1 MSDLH
6 SNMEEVLKKVSDL
19 KVLFEFGGKIV
30 PILENL
36 TQFLDETVPLL
47 ESINDSI
54 LESTIRMPEAA
65 TQIDNVTSATEL
77 ATTEILDL
85 VDEITDKIGNA
96 KNILIDSNTKTN
108 AVIIESKDHYKDLF
122 KLIEKLKNI
131 VLENSEAVKLVDELI
146 SSFMEYEE
154 IEETQKIL
162 TEVEEAS
169 YKITLSLQVQDIT
182 SQQLAAVNHLII
194 AVHERLDNLLNVI
207 DKSSVEKGVSFS
219 EKKLQ
224 SGQHFDADATYS
236 KDEDKQKDVDSI
248 VEEQQQKA
256 SQEEIDKLFS

>member
-96 KNILIDSNTKTN
+96 KNILI
-108 AVIIESKDHYKDLF
+108 VSKGKITLQLE
-122 KLIEKLKNI
+122 LIKKLKDI
-131 VLENSEAVKLVDELI
+131 VSKNTEAVKLVDELVK
-146 SSFMEYEE
+146 SFTEYEK
-154 IEETQKIL
+154 IEKIENIL

-207 DKSSVEKGVSFS
+207 DKSSVDKGVSFS

-256 SQEEIDKLFS
+256 SQAEIDKLFS

>member
-96 KNILIDSNTKTN
+96 KNILI
-108 AVIIESKDHYKDLF
+108 VSKGKITLQLE
-122 KLIEKLKNI
+122 LIKKLKDI
-131 VLENSEAVKLVDELI
+131 VSKNTEAVKLVDELVK
-146 SSFMEYEE
+146 SFTEYEK
-154 IEETQKIL
+154 IEKIENIL

-236 KDEDKQKDVDSI
+236 KDENNQKDVDSI

-256 SQEEIDKLFS
+256 SQAEIDKLFS

>member
-36 TQFLDETVPLL
+36 TLFLDETVPLL

-54 LESTIRMPEAA
+54 LESTSRIPEAS
-65 TQIDNVTSATEL
+65 TQIDSVTSATEL

-85 VDEITDKIGNA
+85 VDEITNKIGNA
-96 KNILIDSNTKTN
+96 KSILIVSKEK
-108 AVIIESKDHYKDLF
+108 VILQLE
-122 KLIEKLKNI
+122 LIEKLKNI
-131 VLENSEAVKLVDELI
+131 ISENAEAIKLFDELI
-146 SSFMEYEE
+146 NSFTENEE
-154 IEETQKIL
+154 IEKIEKIL

-169 YKITLSLQVQDIT
+169 YRITLSLQVQDIT

-194 AVHERLDNLLNVI
+194 AVHEKLDNLLNVI
-207 DKSSVEKGVSFS
+207 DKSSVEKGVNFS

-236 KDEDKQKDVDSI
+236 KDDDKQKDVDSI
-248 VEEQQQKA
+248 IEQQQKA
-256 SQEEIDKLFS
+256 SQAEIDKLFS

>member
-96 KNILIDSNTKTN
+96 KNILI
-108 AVIIESKDHYKDLF
+108 VSKGKITLQLE
-122 KLIEKLKNI
+122 LIKKLKDI
-131 VLENSEAVKLVDELI
+131 VSKNTEAVKLVDELVK
-146 SSFMEYEE
+146 SFTEYDK
-154 IEETQKIL
+154 IEKIENIL

-256 SQEEIDKLFS
+256 SQAEIDKLFS

>member
-96 KNILIDSNTKTN
+96 KNILI
-108 AVIIESKDHYKDLF
+108 VSKGKITLQLE
-122 KLIEKLKNI
+122 LIKKLKDI
-131 VLENSEAVKLVDELI
+131 VSKNTEAVKLVDELVK
-146 SSFMEYEE
+146 SFTEYDK
-154 IEETQKIL
+154 IEKIESIL

-256 SQEEIDKLFS
+256 SQAEIDKLFS

>member
-96 KNILIDSNTKTN
+96 KNILI
-108 AVIIESKDHYKDLF
+108 VSKGKITLQLE
-122 KLIEKLKNI
+122 LIKKLKDI
-131 VLENSEAVKLVDELI
+131 VSKNTEAVKLVDELVK
-146 SSFMEYEE
+146 SFTEYDK
-154 IEETQKIL
+154 IEKIENIL

>member
-96 KNILIDSNTKTN
+96 KNILLS
-108 AVIIESKDHYKDLF
+108 SKKKVNMQLE
-122 KLIEKLKNI
+122 LIEKLKNI

-146 SSFMEYEE
+146 TSFTEYEE

-207 DKSSVEKGVSFS
+207 DKSSVDKGVSFS

-256 SQEEIDKLFS
+256 SQAEIDKLFS

>member
-6 SNMEEVLKKVSDL
+6 TNMEEVLKKVSDL

-96 KNILIDSNTKTN
+96 KNILLS
-108 AVIIESKDHYKDLF
+108 SKKKVNMQLE
-122 KLIEKLKNI
+122 LIEKLKNI
-131 VLENSEAVKLVDELI
+131 VLENTEAVKLVDELI
-146 SSFMEYEE
+146 TSFTEYEE

-207 DKSSVEKGVSFS
+207 DKSSVDKGVSFS

-256 SQEEIDKLFS
+256 SQAEIDKLFS

>member
-6 SNMEEVLKKVSDL
+6 SNMEDVLKKVSDL
-19 KVLFEFGGKIV
+19 KVLFEFGEKIV
-30 PILENL
+30 PILESL

-47 ESINDSI
+47 ESINESI
-54 LESTIRMPEAA
+54 LESSNRMPEAS
-65 TQIDNVTSATEL
+65 TQIDSVTSATEL

-85 VDEITDKIGNA
+85 VDEITDKIGNT
-96 KNILIDSNTKTN
+96 KNILLN
-108 AVIIESKDHYKDLF
+108 SKEKVNMQLE
-122 KLIEKLKNI
+122 LMEKLKNT
-131 VLENSEAVKLVDELI
+131 VQENPEAVKLVDELI
-146 SSFMEYEE
+146 SSFTKYEE
-154 IEETQKIL
+154 IETTEKIL

-194 AVHERLDNLLNVI
+194 AVHEKLDNLLNAI
-207 DKSSVEKGVSFS
+207 DKSAVEKGVSLS

-224 SGQHFDADATYS
+224 SGQHFDADAAYS
-236 KDEDKQKDVDSI
+236 KDKDLQKDVDTI

-256 SQEEIDKLFS
+256 SQAEIDKLFS

>member
-6 SNMEEVLKKVSDL
+6 TNMEEVLKKVSDL

-96 KNILIDSNTKTN
+96 KNILLS
-108 AVIIESKDHYKDLF
+108 SKKKVNIQLE
-122 KLIEKLKNI
+122 LIEKLKNI
-131 VLENSEAVKLVDELI
+131 VLENTEAVKLVDELVK
-146 SSFMEYEE
+146 SFTEYEK
-154 IEETQKIL
+154 IEKIENIL

-256 SQEEIDKLFS
+256 SQAEIDKLFS